1 MLNIDKYKVKVE
13 DLKSKQSLKDIVFNT
28 TEDIVPIRDIIGQD
42 RAAQAI
48 EFGLEMKQKGYNI
61 YVAGVSGTGRTRYTH
76 TLIKKHAKMRG
87 NLKDW
92 LYVNNFKN
100 PNEPTALCFKAGEG
114 KVFKKDIDDI
124 IEKLKYE
131 IPKIFNSKEY
141 EYHNR
146 LLMTELEENIQK
158 IIDELNEFAKPKGFK
173 FQVTERGL
181 MSVPMKEDGTL
192 MQEEE
197 LGKLTAIE
205 VRKLREDGLKLNQ
218 ESKDY
223 IDKIKACEDVYK
235 NKNSDLDRNVGR
247 SLVGFYG
254 QYLLN
259 KYGKNEKTQ
268 KYINDLCNDI
278 VNNISKFKTE
288 NEENQQSPM
297 ALLGIMSPKSEEKF
311 FNRYKVN
318 LFIDNGEC
326 DDCKIIIENN
336 PTYYNLTGSI
346 DYKNEIGALTTS
358 FMEIKPGSLHK
369 ANGGYLIINVKDLL
383 SNPFSWDCLKRSLK
397 TEKIAIESLNK
408 QYGYLVTST
417 LKPEPID
424 LDIKVILVGDSYYY
438 SILYAYEED
447 FRNLFKIMADFDIE
461 IDKNKENIYKTVQLI
476 ANKCNE
482 DNLKHFD
489 KLAVEKLIEYST
501 RMSDNKDKLTARFN
515 KIVDIIY
522 EADAVSQGDNIYITA
537 EDVQKAIDQKIYR
550 SNKYEEKLNEMFRDG
565 TLLIDIDGEK
575 VGQINGLAV
584 MGTGEYS
591 FGKPSKIT
599 ASTYKGRRGVINIER
614 EIKQS
619 GSIHDKG
626 VLILSGYLGAR
637 YGKEKPLSITTSIT
651 FEQNYNGVDG
661 DSASSTEL
669 YAIISSIADIPIKQ
683 SIAVTGSVSQKGEIQ
698 PIGGINQK
706 IEGFFDVCKIRGFTG
721 NQGVMMPIQNIKN
734 LLLKDEIVEAVKE
747 GKFNIY
753 AISNIEEGLEIL
765 TGKNISE
772 IDKIVNETLEKY
784 RKLDKDDEDDGNKK
798 REYTRDEE
806 HKKDDKKDINIK

>member
-1 MLNIDKYKVKVE
+1 MNIDKYKVKIE
-13 DLKSKQSLKDIVFNT
+13 DLKPKNVLNDIEFNT
-28 TEDIVPIRDIIGQD
+28 TKDISPIKDIIGQD
-42 RAAQAI
+42 RAVQAI
-48 EFGLEMKQKGYNI
+48 KFGLKMNQKGYNI
-61 YVAGVSGTGRTRYTH
+61 YVAGTSGVGRTSYTH
-76 TLIKKHAKMRG
+76 ALIKDHAKENPNK

-92 LYVNNFKN
+92 VYVNNFKN
-100 PNEPTALCFKAGEG
+100 SNEPTALCFDAGQG
-114 KVFKKDIDDI
+114 KVFKKDIEDI
-124 IEKLKYE
+124 IDKLKDE

-141 EYHNR
+141 EYHSR
-146 LLMTELEENIQK
+146 LLMSELESNVQK
-158 IIDELNEFAKPKGFK
+158 IIEELNEFARPKGFK

-181 MSVPMKEDGTL
+181 MSIPIKEDGTL
-192 MQEEE
+192 MQEDE
-197 LGKLTAIE
+197 LGSLTA
-205 VRKLREDGLKLNQ
+205 VDVNKLREDGIKLNQ

-223 IDKIKACEDVYK
+223 IDKIKSCEDIYK
-235 NKNSDLDRNVGR
+235 NKTLELDKNVGR

-259 KYGKNEKTQ
+259 KYGKDEKAQ
-268 KYINDLCNDI
+268 KYINEICNDI
-278 VNNISKFKTE
+278 VDNISKFKSTG
-288 NEENQQSPM
+288 EETQQNPM
-297 ALLGIMSPKSEEKF
+297 ALLGLMPHKNDEKL
-311 FNRYKVN
+311 FNKYKVN
-318 LFIDNGEC
+318 LFIDNSEC
-326 DDCKIIIENN
+326 NDCKIIIENN

-358 FMEIKPGSLHK
+358 FMEIKPGALHK
-369 ANGGYLIINVKDLL
+369 ANGGYLIINTKDLL

-397 TEKIAIESLNK
+397 TNKIAIESLNK
-408 QYGYLVTST
+408 QLGYLVTST

-424 LDIKVILVGDSYYY
+424 LDVKVILVGDGYYY
-438 SILYAYEED
+438 SLLYAYEED

-461 IDKNKENIYKTVQLI
+461 INKNKENIYKTVQLI

-482 DNLKHFD
+482 ENLKQFD
-489 KLAVEKLIEYST
+489 KSAVERLIEYSM
-501 RMSDNKDKLTARFN
+501 RLSDNKDKLTAKFN

-522 EADAVSQGDNIYITA
+522 EAQAVSPDTNEYITK
-537 EDVQKAIDQKIYR
+537 EDVQNAIDLKIYR
-550 SNKYEEKLNEMFRDG
+550 SNKYEEKLNEMFEDG

-669 YAIISSIADIPIKQ
+669 YAIISSISDIPIKQ
-683 SIAVTGSVSQKGEIQ
+683 HIAVTGSVSQKGEIQ

-706 IEGFFDVCKIRGFTG
+706 IEGFFDVCKIKGFTG
-721 NQGVMMPIQNIKN
+721 KQGIMMPIQNVKN
-734 LLLKDEIVEAVKE
+734 LLLKDEIVQAVKE

-765 TGKNISE
+765 TGKSIDE

-784 RKLDKDDEDDGNKK
+784 RKLDKE
-798 REYTRDEE
+798 DEE
-806 HKKDDKKDINIK
+806 KDDKKKL

>member
-1 MLNIDKYKVKVE
+1 MNIDKYKVKIE
-13 DLKSKQSLKDIVFNT
+13 DLKPKDVLNDIEFNT
-28 TEDIVPIRDIIGQD
+28 TKDISPTKDIIGQD
-42 RAAQAI
+42 RAVQAI
-48 EFGLEMKQKGYNI
+48 KFGLKMNQKGYNI
-61 YVAGVSGTGRTRYTH
+61 YVAGTSGVGRTSYTH
-76 TLIKKHAKMRG
+76 ALIKNHAKENPNK

-92 LYVNNFKN
+92 VYVNNFKN
-100 PNEPTALCFKAGEG
+100 SNEPTALCFDAGQG
-114 KVFKKDIDDI
+114 KVFKKDIEDI
-124 IEKLKYE
+124 IDKLKDE

-141 EYHNR
+141 EYHSR
-146 LLMTELEENIQK
+146 LLMSELESNVQK
-158 IIDELNEFAKPKGFK
+158 IIEELNEFAKPKGFK

-181 MSVPMKEDGTL
+181 MSIPIKEDGTL
-192 MQEEE
+192 MQEDE
-197 LGKLTAIE
+197 LGSLTA
-205 VRKLREDGLKLNQ
+205 VDVNKLREDGIKLNQ

-223 IDKIKACEDVYK
+223 IDKIKSCEDIYK
-235 NKNSDLDRNVGR
+235 NKTLELDKNVGR

-259 KYGKNEKTQ
+259 KYGNDEKAQ
-268 KYINDLCNDI
+268 KYINEICND
-278 VNNISKFKTE
+278 VVDNISKFKSTG
-288 NEENQQSPM
+288 EENQQNPM
-297 ALLGIMSPKSEEKF
+297 ALLGIMPHKNDEKL
-311 FNRYKVN
+311 FNKYKVN
-318 LFIDNGEC
+318 LFIDNSEC
-326 DDCKIIIENN
+326 NDCKIIIENN

-358 FMEIKPGSLHK
+358 FMEIKPGALHK
-369 ANGGYLIINVKDLL
+369 ANGGYLIINTKDLL

-397 TEKIAIESLNK
+397 TNKIAIESLNK
-408 QYGYLVTST
+408 QLGYLVTST

-424 LDIKVILVGDSYYY
+424 LDVKVILVGDGYYY
-438 SILYAYEED
+438 SLLYAYEED

-461 IDKNKENIYKTVQLI
+461 INKNKENIYKTVQLI

-482 DNLKHFD
+482 ENLKQFD
-489 KLAVEKLIEYST
+489 KSAVERLIEYSM
-501 RMSDNKDKLTARFN
+501 RLSDNKDKLTAKFN

-522 EADAVSQGDNIYITA
+522 EAQAVSPDNHEYITK
-537 EDVQKAIDQKIYR
+537 EDVQKAIDLKIYR
-550 SNKYEEKLNEMFRDG
+550 SNKYEEKLNEMFEDG

-599 ASTYKGRRGVINIER
+599 ASTYKGRSGVINIER

-637 YGKEKPLSITTSIT
+637 YGREKPLSITTSIT

-669 YAIISSIADIPIKQ
+669 YAIISSISDIPIKQ
-683 SIAVTGSVSQKGEIQ
+683 HIAVTGSVSQKGEIQ

-706 IEGFFDVCKIRGFTG
+706 IEGFFDVCKIKGFTG
-721 NQGVMMPIQNIKN
+721 KQGIMMPIQNVKN
-734 LLLKDEIVEAVKE
+734 LLLKDEIVQAVKE

-765 TGKNISE
+765 TGKSIEE
-772 IDKIVNETLEKY
+772 IDKTVNETLEKY
-784 RKLDKDDEDDGNKK
+784 RKLDKEDK
-798 REYTRDEE
+798 EDEE
-806 HKKDDKKDINIK
+806 KDDKKKL

>member
-1 MLNIDKYKVKVE
+1 MNIDKYKVKIE
-13 DLKSKQSLKDIVFNT
+13 DLKPKNVLNDIEFNT
-28 TEDIVPIRDIIGQD
+28 TKDISPIKDIIGQD
-42 RAAQAI
+42 RAVQAI
-48 EFGLEMKQKGYNI
+48 KFGLKMNQKGYNI
-61 YVAGVSGTGRTRYTH
+61 YVAGTSGVGRTSYTH
-76 TLIKKHAKMRG
+76 ALIKDHAKENPNK

-92 LYVNNFKN
+92 VYVNNFKN
-100 PNEPTALCFKAGEG
+100 SNEPTALCFDAGQG
-114 KVFKKDIDDI
+114 KVFKKDIEDI
-124 IEKLKYE
+124 IDKLKDE

-141 EYHNR
+141 EYHSR
-146 LLMTELEENIQK
+146 LLMSELESNVQK
-158 IIDELNEFAKPKGFK
+158 IIEELNEFARPKGFK

-181 MSVPMKEDGTL
+181 MSIPIKEDGTL
-192 MQEEE
+192 MQEDE
-197 LGKLTAIE
+197 LGSLTA
-205 VRKLREDGLKLNQ
+205 VDVNKLREDGIKLNQ

-223 IDKIKACEDVYK
+223 IDKIKSCEDIYK
-235 NKNSDLDRNVGR
+235 NKTLELDKNVGR

-259 KYGKNEKTQ
+259 KYGKDEKAQ
-268 KYINDLCNDI
+268 KYINEICNDI
-278 VNNISKFKTE
+278 VDNISKFKSTG
-288 NEENQQSPM
+288 EETQQNPM
-297 ALLGIMSPKSEEKF
+297 ALLGLMPHKNDEKL
-311 FNRYKVN
+311 FNKYKVN
-318 LFIDNGEC
+318 LFIDNSEC
-326 DDCKIIIENN
+326 NDCKIIIENN

-358 FMEIKPGSLHK
+358 FMEIKPGALHK
-369 ANGGYLIINVKDLL
+369 ANGGYLIINTKDLL

-397 TEKIAIESLNK
+397 TNKIAIESLNK
-408 QYGYLVTST
+408 QLGYLVTST

-424 LDIKVILVGDSYYY
+424 LDVKVILVGDGYYY
-438 SILYAYEED
+438 SLLYAYEED

-461 IDKNKENIYKTVQLI
+461 INKNKENIYKTVQLI

-482 DNLKHFD
+482 ENLKQFD
-489 KLAVEKLIEYST
+489 KSAVERLIEYSM
-501 RMSDNKDKLTARFN
+501 RLSDNKDKLTAKFN

-522 EADAVSQGDNIYITA
+522 EAQAVSPDTNEYITK
-537 EDVQKAIDQKIYR
+537 EDVQNAIDLKIYR
-550 SNKYEEKLNEMFRDG
+550 SNKYEEKLNEMFEDG

-669 YAIISSIADIPIKQ
+669 YAIISSISDIPIKQ
-683 SIAVTGSVSQKGEIQ
+683 HIAVTGSVSQKGEIQ

-706 IEGFFDVCKIRGFTG
+706 IEGFFDVCKIKGFTG
-721 NQGVMMPIQNIKN
+721 KQGIMMPIQNVKN
-734 LLLKDEIVEAVKE
+734 LLLKDEIVQAVKE

-765 TGKNISE
+765 TGKSIDE

-784 RKLDKDDEDDGNKK
+784 RKVDKE
-798 REYTRDEE
+798 DEE
-806 HKKDDKKDINIK
+806 KDDKKKL

>member
-1 MLNIDKYKVKVE
+1 MNIDKYKVKIE
-13 DLKSKQSLKDIVFNT
+13 DLKPKNVLNDIEFNT
-28 TEDIVPIRDIIGQD
+28 TKDISPIKDIIGQD
-42 RAAQAI
+42 RAVQAI
-48 EFGLEMKQKGYNI
+48 KFGLKMNQKGYNI
-61 YVAGVSGTGRTRYTH
+61 YVAGTSGVGRTSYTH
-76 TLIKKHAKMRG
+76 ALIKDHAKENPNK

-92 LYVNNFKN
+92 VYVNNFKN
-100 PNEPTALCFKAGEG
+100 SNEPTALCFDAGQG
-114 KVFKKDIDDI
+114 KVFKKDIEDI
-124 IEKLKYE
+124 IDKLKDE

-141 EYHNR
+141 EYHSR
-146 LLMTELEENIQK
+146 LLMSELESNVQK
-158 IIDELNEFAKPKGFK
+158 IIEELNEFARPKGFK

-181 MSVPMKEDGTL
+181 MSIPIKEDGTL
-192 MQEEE
+192 MQEDE
-197 LGKLTAIE
+197 LGSLTA
-205 VRKLREDGLKLNQ
+205 VDVNKLREDGIKLNQ

-223 IDKIKACEDVYK
+223 IDKIKSCEDIYK
-235 NKNSDLDRNVGR
+235 NKTLELDKNVGR

-259 KYGKNEKTQ
+259 KYGKDEKAQ
-268 KYINDLCNDI
+268 KYINEICNDI
-278 VNNISKFKTE
+278 VDNISKFKSTG
-288 NEENQQSPM
+288 EETQQNPM
-297 ALLGIMSPKSEEKF
+297 ALLGLMPHKNDEKL
-311 FNRYKVN
+311 FNKYKVN
-318 LFIDNGEC
+318 LFIDNSEC
-326 DDCKIIIENN
+326 NDCKIIIENN

-358 FMEIKPGSLHK
+358 FMEIKPGALHK
-369 ANGGYLIINVKDLL
+369 ANGGYLIINTKDLL

-397 TEKIAIESLNK
+397 TNKIAIESLNK
-408 QYGYLVTST
+408 QLGYLVTST

-424 LDIKVILVGDSYYY
+424 LDVKVILVGDGYYY
-438 SILYAYEED
+438 SLLYAYEED

-461 IDKNKENIYKTVQLI
+461 INKNKENIYKTVQLI

-482 DNLKHFD
+482 ENLKQFD
-489 KLAVEKLIEYST
+489 KSAVERLIEYSM
-501 RMSDNKDKLTARFN
+501 RLSDNKDKLTAKFN

-522 EADAVSQGDNIYITA
+522 EAQAVSPDTNEYITK
-537 EDVQKAIDQKIYR
+537 EDVQNAIDLKIYR
-550 SNKYEEKLNEMFRDG
+550 SNKYEEKLNEMFEDG

-669 YAIISSIADIPIKQ
+669 YAIISSISDIPIKQ
-683 SIAVTGSVSQKGEIQ
+683 HIAVTGSVSQKGEIQ

-706 IEGFFDVCKIRGFTG
+706 IEGFFDVCKIKGFTG
-721 NQGVMMPIQNIKN
+721 KQGIMMPIQNVKN
-734 LLLKDEIVEAVKE
+734 LLLKDEIVQAVKE

-765 TGKNISE
+765 TGKSIDE

-784 RKLDKDDEDDGNKK
+784 RKVDKVDKE
-798 REYTRDEE
+798 DEE
-806 HKKDDKKDINIK
+806 KDDKKKL

>member
-1 MLNIDKYKVKVE
+1 MNIDKYKVKIE
-13 DLKSKQSLKDIVFNT
+13 DLKPKNVLNDIEFNT
-28 TEDIVPIRDIIGQD
+28 TKDISPIKDIIGQD
-42 RAAQAI
+42 RAVQAI
-48 EFGLEMKQKGYNI
+48 KFGLKMNQKGYNI
-61 YVAGVSGTGRTRYTH
+61 YVAGTSGVGRTSYTH
-76 TLIKKHAKMRG
+76 ALIKDHAKENPNK

-92 LYVNNFKN
+92 VYVNNFKN
-100 PNEPTALCFKAGEG
+100 SNEPTALCFDAGQG
-114 KVFKKDIDDI
+114 KVFKKDIEDI
-124 IEKLKYE
+124 IDKLKDE

-141 EYHNR
+141 EYHSR
-146 LLMTELEENIQK
+146 LLMSELESNVQK
-158 IIDELNEFAKPKGFK
+158 IIEELNEFARPKGFK

-181 MSVPMKEDGTL
+181 MSIPIKEDGTL
-192 MQEEE
+192 MQEDE
-197 LGKLTAIE
+197 LGSLTA
-205 VRKLREDGLKLNQ
+205 VDVNKLREDGIKLNQ

-223 IDKIKACEDVYK
+223 IDKIKSCEDIYK
-235 NKNSDLDRNVGR
+235 NKTLELDKNVGR

-259 KYGKNEKTQ
+259 KYGNDEKAQ
-268 KYINDLCNDI
+268 KYINEICNDI
-278 VNNISKFKTE
+278 VDNISKFKSTG
-288 NEENQQSPM
+288 EETQQNPM
-297 ALLGIMSPKSEEKF
+297 ALLGIMPHKNDEKL
-311 FNRYKVN
+311 FNKYKVN
-318 LFIDNGEC
+318 LFIDNSEC
-326 DDCKIIIENN
+326 NDCKIIIENN

-358 FMEIKPGSLHK
+358 FMEIKPGALHK
-369 ANGGYLIINVKDLL
+369 ANGGYLIINTKDLL

-397 TEKIAIESLNK
+397 TNKIAIESLNK
-408 QYGYLVTST
+408 QLGYLVTST

-424 LDIKVILVGDSYYY
+424 LDVKVILVGDGYYY
-438 SILYAYEED
+438 SLLYAYEED

-461 IDKNKENIYKTVQLI
+461 INKNKENIYKTVQLI

-482 DNLKHFD
+482 ENLKQFD
-489 KLAVEKLIEYST
+489 KSAVERLIEYSM
-501 RMSDNKDKLTARFN
+501 RLSDNKDKLTAKFN

-522 EADAVSQGDNIYITA
+522 EAQAVSPDTNEYITK
-537 EDVQKAIDQKIYR
+537 EDVQNAIDSKIYR
-550 SNKYEEKLNEMFRDG
+550 SNKYEEKLNEMFEDG

-669 YAIISSIADIPIKQ
+669 YAIISSISDIPIKQ
-683 SIAVTGSVSQKGEIQ
+683 HIAVTGSVSQKGEIQ

-706 IEGFFDVCKIRGFTG
+706 IEGFFDVCKIKGFTG
-721 NQGVMMPIQNIKN
+721 TQGIMMPIQNVKN
-734 LLLKDEIVEAVKE
+734 LLLKDEIVQAVKE

-765 TGKNISE
+765 TGKSIDE

-784 RKLDKDDEDDGNKK
+784 RKLDKE
-798 REYTRDEE
+798 DEE
-806 HKKDDKKDINIK
+806 KDDKKKL